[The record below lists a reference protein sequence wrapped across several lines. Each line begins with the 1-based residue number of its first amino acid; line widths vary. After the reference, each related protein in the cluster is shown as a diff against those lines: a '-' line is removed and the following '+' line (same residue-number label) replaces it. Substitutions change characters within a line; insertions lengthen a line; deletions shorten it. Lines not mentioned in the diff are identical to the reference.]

1 MAERKTKTVTTPSG
15 ATVELKE
22 YLTAGEFLDLN
33 EESEKNGD
41 TKTQAAKRIVEAAV
55 VSIDGSKENI
65 PSALRE
71 LSIGDYVFLNK
82 EVADLVNGNFPKEK

>member
-41 TKTQAAKRIVEAAV
+41 TKTQAAKRIVEAAI

-65 PSALRE
+65 PAALRE